1 MGTEILKSFG
11 ALQSELEQAKST
23 LKGVDEDIKKLIGR
37 DPAEIFPRQ
46 GVKRPPQ
53 QVRKEVEPP
62 VKRRGGPGS
71 VFSRLSDRPIRR
83 EEEQLAQQ
91 KHLISKVIV
100 TPKEVPSRQEAL
112 AKQSKD
118 ERSKARNRRMFGAL
132 LGQLQKFQQ
141 EETKLKSKVRHLYL
155 IRLGNWAV
163 FRSRKG
169 RRWRRRSRRRRY
181 ARRQR

>member
-11 ALQSELEQAKST
+11 VLQSELDQAKST
-23 LKGVDEDIKKLIGR
+23 LKDVEEDIKRLIGR
-37 DPAEIFPRQ
+37 DPAEIFVRQ
-46 GVKRPPQ
+46 GLKRPPNQ
-53 QVRKEVEPP
+53 GVGGAEREGRVRKEVLEP
-62 VKRRGGPGS
+62 VTKRRDRGS

-83 EEEQLAQQ
+83 EEEQLQQQ

-112 AKQSKD
+112 AKQSRD

-141 EETKLKSKVRHLYL
+141 EETKLKSKV
-155 IRLGNWAV
+155 G
-163 FRSRKG
+163 RSKV
-169 RRWRRRSRRRRY
+169 S
-181 ARRQR
+181 ATTC